1 MRCTILASILFV
13 LPKSKNSAELVRG
26 LPPLIPREERTET
39 MNGLILF
46 ILGCFLG
53 GFLGVT
59 VMCLLQINRLNHYE
73 MRDKKEVDVDEKG
86 S

>member
-1 MRCTILASILFV
+1 MH
-13 LPKSKNSAELVRG
+13 
-26 LPPLIPREERTET
+26 
-39 MNGLILF
+39 GLILF

-59 VMCLLQINRLNHYE
+59 MMCLLQINRLNHYE
-73 MRDKKEVDVDEKG
+73 MRNKEEDDVDEKG

>member
-1 MRCTILASILFV
+1 
-13 LPKSKNSAELVRG
+13 
-26 LPPLIPREERTET
+26 
-39 MNGLILF
+39 MNGILLF

-73 MRDKKEVDVDEKG
+73 MAEKEDESTDEEKL
-86 S
+86 

>member
-1 MRCTILASILFV
+1 
-13 LPKSKNSAELVRG
+13 
-26 LPPLIPREERTET
+26 

-59 VMCLLQINRLNHYE
+59 MMCLLQINRLNHYE
-73 MRDKKEVDVDEKG
+73 MRDKKEDDVDEKG

>member
-1 MRCTILASILFV
+1 MYNL
-13 LPKSKNSAELVRG
+13 SKHTVCIHEADKTVQSLLGAV
-26 LPPLIPREERTET
+26 PLIPRKERTDI
-39 MNGLILF
+39 MNGILLF

-59 VMCLLQINRLNHYE
+59 MMCLLQINRLNHYE
-73 MRDKKEVDVDEKG
+73 MRDKKEDDVDEKG

>member
-1 MRCTILASILFV
+1 MHNL
-13 LPKSKNSAELVRG
+13 SKHTVCIHEADKTVQRLLG
-26 LPPLIPREERTET
+26 AAPIPREERTET

-53 GFLGVT
+53 GFLGVA

-73 MRDKKEVDVDEKG
+73 MMDKKEVDVDEKG

>member
-1 MRCTILASILFV
+1 
-13 LPKSKNSAELVRG
+13 
-26 LPPLIPREERTET
+26 
-39 MNGLILF
+39 MNGFLLF

-59 VMCLLQINRLNHYE
+59 MMCLLQINRLNHYE
-73 MRDKKEVDVDEKG
+73 MRDKKEDDVDEKG

>member
-1 MRCTILASILFV
+1 MHNL
-13 LPKSKNSAELVRG
+13 SKHTVCIHEADKTVQRLLG
-26 LPPLIPREERTET
+26 AAPIPREERTET

-46 ILGCFLG
+46 MLGCFLG

-73 MRDKKEVDVDEKG
+73 MKDKEEKTTDEEKL
-86 S
+86 

>member
-1 MRCTILASILFV
+1 MH
-13 LPKSKNSAELVRG
+13 
-26 LPPLIPREERTET
+26 
-39 MNGLILF
+39 GLILF

-59 VMCLLQINRLNHYE
+59 MMCLLQINRLNHYE
-73 MRDKKEVDVDEKG
+73 VRDKKEDDVDEKG

>member
-1 MRCTILASILFV
+1 MNEIL
-13 LPKSKNSAELVRG
+13 
-26 LPPLIPREERTET
+26 
-39 MNGLILF
+39 LF

-53 GFLGVT
+53 GFLAVA

-73 MRDKKEVDVDEKG
+73 MRDQKEDDVDAKG

>member
-1 MRCTILASILFV
+1 MQSLLGA
-13 LPKSKNSAELVRG
+13 A
-26 LPPLIPREERTET
+26 PLIPRKERTET
-39 MNGLILF
+39 MHGLILL

-59 VMCLLQINRLNHYE
+59 MMCLLQINRLNHYE
-73 MRDKKEVDVDEKG
+73 MRDKKEDDVDEKG

>member
-1 MRCTILASILFV
+1 
-13 LPKSKNSAELVRG
+13 
-26 LPPLIPREERTET
+26 

>member
-1 MRCTILASILFV
+1 MH
-13 LPKSKNSAELVRG
+13 
-26 LPPLIPREERTET
+26 
-39 MNGLILF
+39 GLILF

-59 VMCLLQINRLNHYE
+59 MMWLLQINRLNHYE
-73 MRDKKEVDVDEKG
+73 MRDKKEDDVDEKG

>member
-1 MRCTILASILFV
+1 
-13 LPKSKNSAELVRG
+13 
-26 LPPLIPREERTET
+26 
-39 MNGLILF
+39 MNGILIF

-59 VMCLLQINRLNHYE
+59 MMCLLQINRLNHYE
-73 MRDKKEVDVDEKG
+73 MRDKKEDDVDEKG

>member
-1 MRCTILASILFV
+1 
-13 LPKSKNSAELVRG
+13 
-26 LPPLIPREERTET
+26 

-73 MRDKKEVDVDEKG
+73 MRDKKKVDVDEKG

>member
-1 MRCTILASILFV
+1 MNGFILF
-13 LPKSKNSAELVRG
+13 
-26 LPPLIPREERTET
+26 
-39 MNGLILF
+39 M
-46 ILGCFLG
+46 LGCFLG

-73 MRDKKEVDVDEKG
+73 MRDQKEDDVDEKG

>member
-1 MRCTILASILFV
+1 
-13 LPKSKNSAELVRG
+13 
-26 LPPLIPREERTET
+26 

-73 MRDKKEVDVDEKG
+73 MKEKEEKTTDEEKL
-86 S
+86 

>member
-1 MRCTILASILFV
+1 MH
-13 LPKSKNSAELVRG
+13 
-26 LPPLIPREERTET
+26 
-39 MNGLILF
+39 GLILF

-59 VMCLLQINRLNHYE
+59 MMCLLQINRLNHYE
-73 MRDKKEVDVDEKG
+73 MRNKKEDDVDEKG